1 MKTVKIAEMAL
12 LMAALLFM
20 PKSAHANAAVGNVHA
35 GASMALCGKCHVIS
49 RAGDGDIERVVKRRY
64 PGARILDRDYDN
76 GLLEVKIAHEGRE
89 KIILFDHSGR
99 WLRTLWEIRRGGIA
113 RKVLDVLK
121 EKGFPYRSVDDN
133 DNYVVENSRG
143 RYYAVQVRKWNEDFI
158 LLLSEK
164 GSAFPWPWHDRGQ
177 QQKPLCHSNLPHRRK
192 CAQNRGSALISGGL
206 CHSPACGGFQS
217 RCIALGLPGNGR
229 LFSPVYRREGRNCGS
244 QMWHPW
250 QIPSGQ

>member
-20 PKSAHANAAVGNVHA
+20 PKSAHANAAVGNVYA
-35 GASMALCGKCHVIS
+35 GASMALCGKCHVVS

-76 GLLEVKIAHEGRE
+76 GLLEVKIAHKGRE
-89 KIILFDHSGR
+89 KIMLFDHSGR

-158 LLLSEK
+158 LLLSDK
-164 GSAFPWPWHDRGQ
+164 
-177 QQKPLCHSNLPHRRK
+177 
-192 CAQNRGSALISGGL
+192 
-206 CHSPACGGFQS
+206 
-217 RCIALGLPGNGR
+217 GR
-229 LFSPVYRREGRNCGS
+229 LMRHFYDDEWNDGHFYDDGEDRFDEGDDEWDDWLRGHGSVRRDDGEDRFDEGDDEWDNRHRHPVHRKARRDDGEDHFDEGDDEWDDGED
-244 QMWHPW
+244 
-250 QIPSGQ
+250 